1 MTRIAEAAASVGLVD
16 HHCHG
21 LWRGELT
28 RPEFEL
34 LATESDWPEPPGMTI
49 FDGPFG
55 IAMRAE
61 VAPALG
67 LPRHCTA
74 DDFWNRRAELG
85 QAGVSE
91 LLMPRSGIDTL
102 VIDTGFRGGTILGL
116 VEMAEV
122 TRARQAEIV
131 RLEPVA
137 ESLVGHTTAT
147 TFAED
152 FRAELA
158 QRGAAAVGF
167 KSIMAYRFGLD
178 FDPEPPTQAEVAV
191 AAGEWLARTD
201 PESPRLDHPVLL
213 RFTLWAAVEHRK
225 PVQFHV
231 GYGDSDIR
239 LHRTDPSQ
247 MTDFIR
253 MTVDTGIQIM
263 LLHCYPY
270 IREAGILAQVFPH
283 VWFDTGVTL
292 NYTGPSGATMIRH
305 SLEMA
310 PMGKILFSSDAFG
323 LPELYYCGTL
333 LWRRHVA
340 AVLDEWVA
348 DDRMGQTDALRYL
361 DWMAQGNARRAYRLG
376 TPA

>member
-1 MTRIAEAAASVGLVD
+1 MTTISDAAAAVGLVD

-21 LWRGELT
+21 LWRDELT

-34 LATESDWPEPPGMTI
+34 LATESDWPEPAGMTI

-55 IAMRAE
+55 ITMRAE
-61 VAPALG
+61 VAPLLG
-67 LPRHCTA
+67 LPRHCPPDEYWA
-74 DDFWNRRAELG
+74 RRAELG
-85 QAGVSE
+85 QAAVSE
-91 LLMPRSGIDTL
+91 LLMPLTGIDTL
-102 VIDTGFRGGTILGL
+102 VIDTGFRGDTILDPE
-116 VEMAEV
+116 EMAQV
-122 TRARQAEIV
+122 TRANQVEIV

-137 ESLVGHTTAT
+137 ESLVGRTTAA
-147 TFAED
+147 TFADD

-158 QRGAAAVGF
+158 RRGATAAGF

-178 FDPEPPTQAEVAV
+178 FAPEPPTAAEVV
-191 AAGEWLARTD
+191 TAAGEWLARTD
-201 PESPRLDHPVLL
+201 SQRPRLDHPVLL

-225 PVQFHV
+225 PIQFHV

-253 MTVDTGIQIM
+253 MTVGTGIQIM

-270 IREAGILAQVFPH
+270 IREAGILSQVFPH

-292 NYTGPSGATMIRH
+292 NYTGPSAATMIRH

-310 PMGKILFSSDAFG
+310 PLGKILFSSDAFG

-348 DDRMGQTDALRYL
+348 ADQVGEADALRYL
-361 DWMAQGNARRAYRLG
+361 DWMAQGNARRAYGLADSR
-376 TPA
+376 